1 MHKSATGGKEKI
13 MIIKTMIITSNI
25 FRKIKFLQ
33 FETKK
38 RFFYV
43 RYSSRKQSSLFHFFK
58 VVTKKFRHK
67 CLEKAHITR
76 LLGIQLT
83 VLDQKADGKWT
94 YGRPFFMLQC

>member
-38 RFFYV
+38 V
-43 RYSSRKQSSLFHFFK
+43 S
-58 VVTKKFRHK
+58 
-67 CLEKAHITR
+67 
-76 LLGIQLT
+76 
-83 VLDQKADGKWT
+83 
-94 YGRPFFMLQC
+94 M

>member
-38 RFFYV
+38 VFLFKIQQEKTKQPFQIDCICFFTFL
-43 RYSSRKQSSLFHFFK
+43 R
-58 VVTKKFRHK
+58 
-67 CLEKAHITR
+67 
-76 LLGIQLT
+76 
-83 VLDQKADGKWT
+83 
-94 YGRPFFMLQC
+94 

>member
-38 RFFYV
+38 VSMYRVSWSNYSISVFSTFLDYSRFGFFLSNNRIFRFF
-43 RYSSRKQSSLFHFFK
+43 RF
-58 VVTKKFRHK
+58 
-67 CLEKAHITR
+67 
-76 LLGIQLT
+76 
-83 VLDQKADGKWT
+83 
-94 YGRPFFMLQC
+94 LQIFG

>member
-38 RFFYV
+38 VFLC
-43 RYSSRKQSSLFHFFK
+43 K
-58 VVTKKFRHK
+58 
-67 CLEKAHITR
+67 
-76 LLGIQLT
+76 IQQL
-83 VLDQKADGKWT
+83 
-94 YGRPFFMLQC
+94 

>member
-38 RFFYV
+38 EVFLCKIQQQKTKQPFQINCICFFTFLKGSNQKIPSQMFGK
-43 RYSSRKQSSLFHFFK
+43 SSHYPPFGNS
-58 VVTKKFRHK
+58 V
-67 CLEKAHITR
+67 
-76 LLGIQLT
+76 
-83 VLDQKADGKWT
+83 DGT
-94 YGRPFFMLQC
+94 